1 MINKKKFRKQIVI
14 GTAQLTTN
22 YGIANLKKK
31 NKKKTIFEFLNHCA
45 SKGFNTF
52 DTAQGYINEKV
63 LGEFIKKK
71 KFKKKN
77 KNYF

>member
-1 MINKKKFRKQIVI
+1 MINKKKFRKQIII

-22 YGIANLKKK
+22 YGIANLKKIKK
-31 NKKKTIFEFLNHCA
+31 NDLQFLNHCT

-71 KFKKKN
+71 KFKKK
-77 KNYF
+77 